1 MAAIAQRDYVGGVL
15 QQARAAVGLFVSQ
28 NLEATVRKDSDPVE
42 FFLAV
47 LAALQLLGRT
57 SDTVQHYRELVRV
70 ETRQPGQTQ
79 PDDWVGNWRLLE
91 IVDNVV
97 QQLYSVAI
105 FLLAR
110 LVTDLT
116 VATTDETGS
125 TLVTTLVS
133 CLVFVLIDAL
143 SKLRWRSPEH
153 TSNPRA
159 TAEAHA
165 EALRRRKLPAL
176 LRDPTAA

>member
-1 MAAIAQRDYVGGVL
+1 MAIDIQSRDYVAGVL

-28 NLEATVRKDSDPVE
+28 NLESTVRRDADPVE

-47 LAALQLLGRT
+47 LCALQLLWRT
-57 SDTVQHYRELVRV
+57 SDTVQHYRELVRI
-70 ETRQPGQTQ
+70 ESRRENQSQ
-79 PDDWVGNWRLLE
+79 PDNWVGNWRLLE

-116 VATTDETGS
+116 VATTDESSS
-125 TLVTTLVS
+125 TLLTTLVS
-133 CLVFVLIDAL
+133 CVVFVAIDAV
-143 SKLRWRSPEH
+143 SKLRWRTPEH
-153 TSNPRA
+153 SATPQDTARA
-159 TAEAHA
+159 LVRGLQQRLLHA
-165 EALRRRKLPAL
+165 LQFNPAL
-176 LRDPTAA
+176 